1 MSYTPPSG
9 NAVNFTQIGNT
20 YYASSGS
27 AVTFSFV
34 PPVPTMGAISG
45 SVTSF
50 VGAVFEDRLFTI
62 TSGSV
67 FVPLNPYREF
77 SIASGSLLDAITWQ
91 RNFDIS
97 SWSTPGIQSGS
108 QAHLSLTSVLDYKIG
123 NLQSRQL
130 SISSSSSLVGD
141 GISESQTQ
149 AIIRSRSTPRILGAY
164 NVDVKIYMRLRSTVA
179 FKQRSTAETIFSGSS
194 LSRTS
199 FVTALIKPTVF
210 SVSVSSSPALYVL
223 GLGRASFTI
232 GTSSLGSFSG
242 IFGTGTVYAISSL
255 ATPSFIS
262 SFGFSYIPLRQEDV
276 DVVYAHTKQPS
287 VFLYGV

>member
-1 MSYTPPSG
+1 MSYTPPAG
-9 NAVNFTQIGNT
+9 NAVNVKQIGVT
-20 YYASSGS
+20 YYAPSGNAANVTWAPQAPRFGILSSS
-27 AVTFSFV
+27 K
-34 PPVPTMGAISG
+34 
-45 SVTSF
+45 TSF
-50 VGAVFEDRLFTI
+50 VGFFSPYVD
-62 TSGSV
+62 TS
-67 FVPLNPYREF
+67 F
-77 SIASGSLLDAITWQ
+77 SIASGSSLAAVTWQ
-91 RNFDIS
+91 RNFSMS
-97 SWSTPGIQSGS
+97 SGSTPNMQSGS
-108 QAHLSLTSVLDYKIG
+108 QFHLSLASVLDYKIG
-123 NLQSRQL
+123 NFQSGNFALL
-130 SISSSSSLVGD
+130 SGSSLVGD

-199 FVTALIKPTVF
+199 FVTALIKPSVF
-210 SVSVSSSPALYVL
+210 SVSASSSPALYVL

-232 GTSSLGSFSG
+232 GTSSLGIFSG